1 MIVRR
6 DMATR
11 RAVIFLRYRR
21 IVLFVLLG
29 ASIAFFGLSVVSVD
43 AKPKA
48 GTYKDNGVIIKKNAD
63 GSIET
68 YDTSDGPV
76 YSTSGTG
83 SSARGGSTKKHSSST
98 RNIGGVHVKKNAD
111 GSIETSDT
119 VDSVDTID
127 TGSGASAPG
136 CAPANSG
143 SAKPYTKNMG
153 GVTVRKNSDGSIET
167 FDSGGS
173 APRSTRATRSGSGV
187 KSSGKKAAV
196 RQAVGRRSAARRRQP
211 SGGGGGG
218 VHVQK
223 NADGSIETW
232 D

>member
-1 MIVRR
+1 MRR
-6 DMATR
+6 AIATR
-11 RAVIFLRYRR
+11 STVIP
-21 IVLFVLLG
+21 VVLLG
-29 ASIAFFGLSVVSVD
+29 TSIAFFGLSVVSAD

-48 GTYKDNGVIIKKNAD
+48 GTYRDNGVVIKKNAD

-83 SSARGGSTKKHSSST
+83 SSSRGSSTKHTPST

-119 VDSVDTID
+119 VDSVDTVD
-127 TGSGASAPG
+127 TGSGGSAPG

-167 FDSGGS
+167 FDGGGS
-173 APRSTRATRSGSGV
+173 APRSTRSGSGV
-187 KSSGKKAAV
+187 KSSGKKAVV
-196 RQAVGRRSAARRRQP
+196 RQAVGRRSTARRRQP

-218 VHVQK
+218 GGGVHVKK